1 MKLFDLQK
9 HQTDFEQLLSA
20 FSSIDRSGRSI
31 LINNS
36 NRCKKCVLC
45 VHYSTNKNKVSE
57 TIFIKK
63 NRIMQIKLKLNCK
76 NMEFIVPNV

>member
-9 HQTDFEQLLSA
+9 HQTDFEQLLST

-63 NRIMQIKLKLNCK
+63 KQKNANKIKTKLQKYGVYCT
-76 NMEFIVPNV
+76 